1 MRKQRRAAQSRGWLM
16 NMWDKALG
24 MCSSSSSSVP
34 LQSHLVK
41 QLKHRAGR
49 VSFSTSS
56 SVQGGFA
63 GGGWSEWQQCCSQEG
78 PQQCPGSCAG
88 GREPHRAAGQGL
100 PSQPTWKPSGAGHGL
115 GLGLGLTGLR
125 WKDASGAQPCL
136 GAGEILVPLKLP
148 WTPPDPQG

>member
-63 GGGWSEWQQCCSQEG
+63 GGGMVRVAAMLLPGGSPAVPWQLCWWQGAPPSCWPGAAFPAHLEAIWSW
-78 PQQCPGSCAG
+78 A
-88 GREPHRAAGQGL
+88 RA
-100 PSQPTWKPSGAGHGL
+100 GAGAWLNRIEVEGCQWGTALL
-115 GLGLGLTGLR
+115 GSR
-125 WKDASGAQPCL
+125 RDSGPSEAAL
-136 GAGEILVPLKLP
+136 D
-148 WTPPDPQG
+148 TT